1 MIACFLIRMG
11 LMPHYRDVYC
21 FDERASDGHALLKRY
36 GWAYGRAERIGPL
49 QKDTKYSIL
58 ALTPGTE
65 RHQVQG
71 PCGTMGQARRFQGRR
86 HGAVGNGDGH
96 PAAACWLS
104 DSLGQRRRALPPT
117 FASNPR

>member
-1 MIACFLIRMG
+1 MIVCFVIRMG

-21 FDERASDGHALLKRY
+21 FDEWASDGHALLKRY

-71 PCGTMGQARRFQGRR
+71 PCGTMGQARRLQGR
-86 HGAVGNGDGH
+86 
-96 PAAACWLS
+96 
-104 DSLGQRRRALPPT
+104 
-117 FASNPR
+117 